1 MSSLPP
7 HLDQV
12 MRDHLTVGTMEITE
26 SMLAMQ
32 DAINQTREG
41 ALLARDI
48 MAPVRPGTARR
59 LALRRPCPCAV
70 E

>member
-1 MSSLPP
+1 
-7 HLDQV
+7 
-12 MRDHLTVGTMEITE
+12 MEITE